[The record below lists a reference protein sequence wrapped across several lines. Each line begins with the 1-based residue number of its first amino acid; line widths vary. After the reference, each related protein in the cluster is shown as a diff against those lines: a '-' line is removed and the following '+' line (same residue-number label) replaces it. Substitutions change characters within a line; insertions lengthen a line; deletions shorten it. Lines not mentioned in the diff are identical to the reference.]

1 MSENCVIQFDPPLRF
16 LTGVIQLFNED
27 KPLNLGFRW
36 TYTYAFFVDMG
47 GIHLTSPDF
56 PQGFPINAQQ
66 LHYLIMHNHV
76 DPPNMEAM
84 DISERNS
91 ADTLSRY
98 ASISNTKHEANVVS
112 LITIFQAFWFFIR
125 EIQRFRKGLP
135 ITTLELTTISFTLVM
150 FATSATWYFKPS
162 ITRPRCISTKNDK
175 TVQEIRESIEQNAS
189 ILAKHSYLVFMIG
202 TN

>member
-1 MSENCVIQFDPPLRF
+1 MPTVREVSLKLLLLMNV
-16 LTGVIQLFNED
+16 VQLFNED
-27 KPLNLGFRW
+27 KRLEHGFRW

-76 DPPNMEAM
+76 DPPDMEAM

-98 ASISNTKHEANVVS
+98 ASVSYTKHEANFPRF
-112 LITIFQAFWFFIR
+112 ITIFQAFWFFVT
-125 EIQRFRKGLP
+125 EIQRFRQGLP

-162 ITRPRCISTKNDK
+162 ITRPQRISTKNNK
-175 TVQEIRESIEQNAS
+175 TVHEIRESIEQNVR
-189 ILAKHSYLVFMIG
+189 ILANYPQLYLVVG